1 MLEELF
7 FFFLTGLHLNKF
19 RQRNDRLKMRIVV
32 MVGAFVMLIVIIAFI
47 GTLGSLGRGTLE

>member
-1 MLEELF
+1 MF